1 MPWAR
6 RSGRRCRS
14 SSPTSTP
21 TPRSRDRA
29 DRIRQALQLRAGPDG
44 HGRHPVVD
52 HERRPVRPP
61 RADFHKK
68 LKRMQ
73 QSITAVADC
82 RTPTIASV
90 HGWCIGGGVD
100 LISAVDIRYA
110 SADAK
115 FSVREVKLSI
125 VADVGS
131 LAGCPILSDGHLREL
146 ALTGKDIDAARAEK
160 IGLVNDVFTDAD
172 AALAAAHAT
181 AAEIAANSPLVV
193 HGIRTSSTSSA
204 PPTWPPACATW
215 RPGTRRSCRR
225 GTSVR
230 ASRRCSE
237 AQAGVH
243 RRVAGLH
250 RPQPPEPPSTW
261 RSGRLDRCSRCDVG
275 VRPAALSRK
284 ANSHAIPASTA
295 GRSGETVETSP
306 QLTTCH
312 QSLRYSARR
321 F

>member
-1 MPWAR
+1 MSEPYESLSIEVKDNVAQV
-6 RSGRRCRS
+6 
-14 SSPTSTP
+14 T
-21 TPRSRDRA
+21 
-29 DRIRQALQLRAGPDG
+29 LLGPG
-44 HGRHPVVD
+44 KGNAMGPAFWEEMPVVFAD
-52 HERRPVRPP
+52 LDADPEVRAIVLTGSGKNFSYGLDLMAMGDTLSSTMSGGPPARP

-82 RTPTIASV
+82 PTPTIASV

-131 LAGCPILSDGHLREL
+131 LARLPYILSDGHLREL

-160 IGLVNDVFTDAD
+160 IGLVNDVFADAD

-193 HGIRTSSTSSA
+193 HGIKDVLDEQRTA
-204 PPTWPPACATW
+204 D
-215 RPGTRRSCRR
+215 
-225 GTSVR
+225 
-230 ASRRCSE
+230 
-237 AQAGVH
+237 
-243 RRVAGLH
+243 VA
-250 RPQPPEPPSTW
+250 
-261 RSGRLDRCSRCDVG
+261 
-275 VRPAALSRK
+275 A
-284 ANSHAIPASTA
+284 
-295 GRSGETVETSP
+295 
-306 QLTTCH
+306 
-312 QSLRYSARR
+312 SLRYVAAWNSAFLPSRDLGEGIKAMFEKR
-321 F
+321 KPEFTGE